1 MVLDLR
7 RPDSFDVAR
16 SRQIEVSPGDKILI
30 RANNKRLGLTNVQVL
45 TVSGVVPAVLFRPR
59 RASVSQRIF
68 GNGATVTWLSCTRL
82 GAGQPITSLLPHK
95 SFTSKGAYVACSR
108 ARKSCILHTPN
119 NARLT
124 ERLPE
129 GNRRAAL
136 DVLSE
141 M

>member
-1 MVLDLR
+1 MHNILAIIDMNGR
-7 RPDSFDVAR
+7 FRPPPLFKR
-16 SRQIEVSPGDKILI
+16 LI
-30 RANNKRLGLTNVQVL
+30 RASDKRLTLTNGQVL
-45 TVSGVVPAVLFRPR
+45 TVSNIAPDGALQTKEGLCVSADFRQCCHGYVVILHKA
-59 RASVSQRIF
+59 
-68 GNGATVTWLSCTRL
+68 

-95 SFTSKGAYVACSR
+95 SFTSNGAYVACSR

-119 NARLT
+119 KARLT